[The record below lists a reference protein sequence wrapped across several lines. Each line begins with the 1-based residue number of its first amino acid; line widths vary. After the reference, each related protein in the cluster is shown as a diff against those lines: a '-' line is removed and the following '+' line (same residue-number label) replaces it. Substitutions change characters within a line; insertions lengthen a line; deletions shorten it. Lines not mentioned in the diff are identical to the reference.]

1 MLERTTQNFP
11 KRNSL
16 IQDVGVKQR
25 GLGAFPLERG
35 VKLHPCG
42 LFWMGK
48 MERELEWWKGQLAAD
63 IHQSL
68 RIKELKLPAYR
79 AHSPQMGMRRYF
91 ADLLAILSNRYQLC
105 PTARHLAVY
114 LLDLFMD
121 HYDVAVKQLYVIALS
136 CLLLASKFE
145 EKEDRVPKL
154 EQLNSLGFMCSLN
167 LVLNKRDLIKMELLL
182 LQTFGWNLCM
192 PTPAH
197 FIDHYLQASLQDGD
211 LYNGWPLSSMSK
223 TKAFMDKYTHY
234 FLEVSLQD
242 HAFLSFRPSQVA
254 AACVAA
260 SRICLQIS
268 PSWTT
273 SLHLLTGYT
282 WDHLTQCIQLMLLAH
297 DNDVKEAN
305 KPKSTSPLSRS
316 SSIQSHAPSSH
327 LSPVAAVQ
335 RPASSSNSTPQQL
348 LFQPGPGGFPH
359 ISHASPS
366 LSQLQALADSQALGP
381 AVVNMSQD
389 FLQSHRMGLL
399 AGAAAMTSTAGAFPT
414 YPSLTSGLQPGARVT
429 PLALQGPISMQVALA
444 AEPRHCLSVAYSGG
458 YPHHH
463 HSFTAA
469 SCFDR

>member
-1 MLERTTQNFP
+1 MVERTAGCGYPSVPPYQ
-11 KRNSL
+11 
-16 IQDVGVKQR
+16 GVE
-25 GLGAFPLERG
+25 APCVPCPLTSDGDASVLCRPAG
-35 VKLHPCG
+35 HPV
-42 LFWMGK
+42 
-48 MERELEWWKGQLAAD
+48 QP
-63 IHQSL
+63 
-68 RIKELKLPAYR
+68 LPAVSHGEAPGR
-79 AHSPQMGMRRYF
+79 LPPGPVHGPLRRGRQTALRHRPVLPAPRQRKERKLF
-91 ADLLAILSNRYQLC
+91 LC
-105 PTARHLAVY
+105 RP
-114 LLDLFMD
+114 
-121 HYDVAVKQLYVIALS
+121 S
-136 CLLLASKFE
+136 GKFE

-154 EQLNSLGFMCSLN
+154 DQLNSLGFMCSLN

-182 LQTFGWNLCM
+182 LETFGWNLCM

-197 FIDHYLQASLQDGD
+197 FIDYYLHASVQDGD
-211 LYNGWPLSSMSK
+211 LYNGWPLSSLSK

-282 WDHLTQCIQLMLLAH
+282 WEHLTQCIELMLLAH

-305 KPKSTSPLSRS
+305 KPKSVSPLSRAS
-316 SSIQSHAPSSH
+316 SLQSQPSH
-327 LSPVAAVQ
+327 LSPVPAVQ
-335 RPASSSNSTPQQL
+335 RPASTSSSTTSTPQQL

-359 ISHASPS
+359 LSQHSPS
-366 LSQLQALADSQALGP
+366 LSHLQALAESQALGP

-399 AGAAAMTSTAGAFPT
+399 AGATAMTPTAGAFPS
-414 YPSLTSGLQPGARVT
+414 YPSMASGLQPGGRVA

-444 AEPRHCLSVAYSGG
+444 AEPRHCLSMAYSGG
-458 YPHHH
+458 YLGGPHHH
-463 HSFTAA
+463 HGFTAA

>member
-1 MLERTTQNFP
+1 
-11 KRNSL
+11 
-16 IQDVGVKQR
+16 
-25 GLGAFPLERG
+25 
-35 VKLHPCG
+35 
-42 LFWMGK
+42 
-48 MERELEWWKGQLAAD
+48 MESEGQWWKGQLAAD

-79 AHSPQMGMRRYF
+79 AHSPQIAMRRYF

-154 EQLNSLGFMCSLN
+154 EQLNALGFMCSLN
-167 LVLNKRDLIKMELLL
+167 LALSKRDLTRTELLL
-182 LQTFGWNLCM
+182 LETFGWNLCM

-197 FIDHYLQASLQDGD
+197 FIDYYLQACVRESD
-211 LYNGWPLSSMSK
+211 LHNGWPLSSLSK

-254 AACVAA
+254 AACIAA
-260 SRICLQIS
+260 SRVCLQIS

-273 SLHLLTGYT
+273 ALHLLTGYT

-305 KPKSTSPLSRS
+305 KPKSTPPPGPPSLLGQPTPPSCTPSPA
-316 SSIQSHAPSSH
+316 H
-327 LSPVAAVQ
+327 
-335 RPASSSNSTPQQL
+335 RPAVSSATSAQPL
-348 LFQPGPGGFPH
+348 LFQAGAFPH
-359 ISHASPS
+359 LSQHAAP
-366 LSQLQALADSQALGP
+366 LSQLHGLGESQALGP
-381 AVVNMSQD
+381 VVAQD
-389 FLQSHRMGLL
+389 YLQSHRVGLL
-399 AGAAAMTSTAGAFPT
+399 SGGAAGASFHP
-414 YPSLTSGLQPGARVT
+414 YPGLGTGLQPGGRG
-429 PLALQGPISMQVALA
+429 LQGPLSVQVALA
-444 AEPRHCLSVAYSGG
+444 SEPRHCLGVAYGG
-458 YPHHH
+458 YLSSHHT
-463 HSFTAA
+463 FAA
-469 SCFDR
+469 GCFDR